1 MFKLFLLLVYVS
13 LSFNYLTPDKY
24 DAVLLE
30 ENEIKCHTGKITY
43 KINNY
48 QAKQYLLF
56 TKE

>member
-30 ENEIKCHTGKITY
+30 ENKIK
-43 KINNY
+43 
-48 QAKQYLLF
+48 
-56 TKE
+56 